1 MYSTKHVQGNEE
13 GKDFVVG
20 YRNGL
25 IVIECKNRSPGIFLE
40 QNSGFIVFVLL
51 HKSGVLLHKIFSS

>member
-13 GKDFVVG
+13 SKDFGVG

-25 IVIECKNRSPGIFLE
+25 IVIEC
-40 QNSGFIVFVLL
+40 
-51 HKSGVLLHKIFSS
+51 